1 MVVVA
6 LVFGNLLLSHSIDHS
21 TCSVHDSIGARF
33 ERLEDEYYIL
43 RIESPMM
50 TAAKGCFSISVC
62 ALLFLFSMLS
72 STEFVDMTV

>member
-43 RIESPMM
+43 RIESPM
-50 TAAKGCFSISVC
+50 TAAKGCFSFSVC
-62 ALLFLFSMLS
+62 AFLFLFSMLS